1 LGFRVNHY
9 LIESVI
15 FVFMSLTL
23 AVHTINEIDF
33 GAGIR
38 LKNSTLIVDQD
49 ELRNLVLQDPRIES
63 VDFAITGPGES
74 CRAGPVFDIVEPRAK
89 EPDASPDW
97 PGVLG
102 APQTAGIGV
111 THVLPGAAVTLLREQ
126 SPGESRG
133 ATGYVLEMSG
143 EASVGSPYA
152 ALHHLIIVPHTRAEL
167 PPHSR
172 HRAYRLAQL
181 KVAVRL
187 AQAGFDAPPER
198 TEVFDNFVD
207 KTRADLPRLAYV
219 GQIFSRQRKPE
230 ADEAILYGADTDGM
244 LPTLLHPN
252 EWLDGAVLP
261 SYHVSLGGAE
271 TYFYQNHP
279 VIGALY
285 RRHLAGE
292 LNFVG
297 TVATI
302 ASADNFDRERNTR
315 FAASLVKWALRADAA
330 VLTKFGGGVPH
341 TDLSETARLLECD
354 GVKTA
359 VQVTDLARDHRVESA
374 LLFNFPEI
382 DAIVCVGGNGT
393 SWKLPPVG
401 RVVAANGG
409 LAELLA
415 GPLEIDSLN
424 VVGVANQQ
432 GASRLRSMVY

>member
-1 LGFRVNHY
+1 V
-9 LIESVI
+9 
-15 FVFMSLTL
+15 SLVL
-23 AVHTINEIDF
+23 SFHPIREIRFGSAICLEGAVLVLD
-33 GAGIR
+33 R
-38 LKNSTLIVDQD
+38 D
-49 ELRNLVLQDPRIES
+49 ELCALVLQDSRIES
-63 VDFAITGPGES
+63 VDFEIVRPGES

-89 EPDASPDW
+89 EPGGSPDW
-97 PGVLG
+97 PGVIG
-102 APQTAGIGV
+102 APQTAGEG
-111 THVLPGAAVTLLREQ
+111 TTQVLRGMAVTALREQ

-143 EASVGSPYA
+143 PASLGSPYA
-152 ALHHLIIVPHTRAEL
+152 SLHHLIVLCHTAPDL
-167 PPHSR
+167 PAHSR

-187 AQAGFDAPPER
+187 AQAGFAKAPEQR
-198 TEVFDNFVD
+198 EIFDIAD
-207 KTRADLPRLAYV
+207 SSDRADLPRLAYV

-230 ADEAILYGADTDGM
+230 PGEPILYGADTEGL

-261 SYHVSLGGAE
+261 SYHSSLGGAE

-285 RRHLAGE
+285 RRHQAGE
-292 LNFVG
+292 LSFVG

-302 ASADNFDRERNTR
+302 ASAENFDRERNTR
-315 FAASLVKWALRADAA
+315 FAANLVKWALKADAA

-341 TDLSETARLLECD
+341 TDLSETARLLESD
-354 GVKTA
+354 GVKTT

-374 LLFNFPEI
+374 LLFNFAEV
-382 DAIVCVGGNGT
+382 DAIVCIGGNST
-393 SWKLPPVG
+393 SWTLPRVD
-401 RVVAANGG
+401 RVVAATSG
-409 LAELLA
+409 LAEILA
-415 GPLEIDSLN
+415 GPFEIDSLN